1 MRRGVAGLSAEEGFS
16 LAEILI
22 TVVIVGI
29 TFTAL
34 LGGLAT
40 AITVSDYSRKQAT
53 ADSLAR
59 DAAEWVKNSV
69 STVYVPCAGNGAYS
83 LAGVSTSSGYTV
95 AVTGVEYWD
104 GTLPSTGAYS
114 PGFAGSCS
122 TDQGLQ
128 RITIT
133 ASSADGRAVETVQ
146 ITKRVAT

>member
-1 MRRGVAGLSAEEGFS
+1 MIARRLDAEDGFS
-16 LAEILI
+16 LAEILV

-40 AITVSDYSRKQAT
+40 AITVSDYHRKQAT

-59 DAAEWVKNSV
+59 DAAEWVKDSV
-69 STVYVPCAGNGAYS
+69 STVYSPCAGTGSYS
-83 LAGVSTSSGYTV
+83 LAGVATPSDYTI
-95 AVTGVEYWD
+95 AVTSVEYWN
-104 GTLPSTGAYS
+104 GVVPSTSAYS
-114 PGFAGSCS
+114 PVFLGTCT